1 MDAESFLRPTGV
13 RNLMTASIRSRA
25 MLLLSLAMLVGLW
38 FAALPASGQVAGLP
52 AQVVDYDPPQ
62 RLENYRVTN
71 LKGTASPRDDSKGKA
86 RFRVIERTGNCC
98 ENYLT
103 ADSKGTLYDLGGSY
117 VNFTSDSGK
126 SWKSVRPIQP
136 LVNGEGTLVVAPNG
150 DIVGVEWDVY
160 SGDHFMAYKYTA
172 ATKTWEYLEAPL
184 HTPFYDRPWL
194 SVIPGPITVNGA
206 KVPYVVFVDGYPHS
220 GTLLYSTDGLTYLQT
235 SDPSLDQQV
244 GGETVPKLQTKG
256 DRSLDWV
263 QPNSQSPIV
272 PLGGGSALAPPGLF
286 SEAWSVLDPKTLR
299 WHAVELDA
307 GELAGRYQVD
317 SKGRLHN
324 VRNAPTGVEYR
335 ISTDGGRTWKSTILT
350 LPKDT
355 FVPTGMMLDFRAN
368 RRLGLAAVAMH
379 VRSGETDGDLVFKV
393 DISSDKPK
401 ALQMYEIGLAD
412 IDAAAGV
419 GQQIRFDF
427 ETVAILPSGKIA
439 VSFLDSTTGPIYHLA
454 ELALD
459 RLGPA
464 VAVEL

>member
-1 MDAESFLRPTGV
+1 MTNPLKQDNQGV
-13 RNLMTASIRSRA
+13 PDMPSRIRTRA
-25 MLLLSLAMLVGLW
+25 ALSLSVTVIAGLW
-38 FAALPASGQVAGLP
+38 AAALPASGQVPGAP
-52 AQVVDYDPPQ
+52 AQVVDFEPPQ
-62 RLENYRVTN
+62 RIESYRVTDTR
-71 LKGTASPRDDSKGKA
+71 GTATAADDRTGEA
-86 RFRVIERTGNCC
+86 RFRVVERTGNCC

-117 VNFTSDSGK
+117 VNFTSDSGR

-136 LVNGEGTLVVAPNG
+136 LVNGEGTLAVAPNG
-150 DIVGVEWDVY
+150 DIVGVEWDPY
-160 SGDHFMAYKYTA
+160 SGDHLMSYKYTA

-194 SVIPGPITVNGA
+194 SVIPGPFVVDGA

-235 SDPSLDQQV
+235 SDPSLDQRLA
-244 GGETVPKLQTKG
+244 EATVSKLQTKG
-256 DRSLDWV
+256 APHLDWI

-286 SEAWSVLDPKTLR
+286 GEAWSVLDPETLKWR
-299 WHAVELDA
+299 AVELDA
-307 GELAGRYQVD
+307 GELGGRYQVD
-317 SKGRLHN
+317 SAGRLHN
-324 VRNAPTGVEYR
+324 IRTAGAGVEYR
-335 ISTDGGRTWKSTILT
+335 ISTDGGRTWETTVLA
-350 LPKDT
+350 LPKGT
-355 FVPTGMMLDFRAN
+355 SAPTGMMLDFRVN
-368 RRLGLAAVAMH
+368 RRLGIAAVAMH
-379 VRSGETDGDLVFKV
+379 VRRGETDGDLLYKL
-393 DISSDKPK
+393 DISSDRARP
-401 ALQMYEIGLAD
+401 LRLYEIGLGD

-427 ETVAILPSGKIA
+427 ETLAILPSGKLA

-464 VAVEL
+464 VAIEL